1 MARAPL
7 PEASGDRRDEL
18 LAVGLRLFSV
28 RPFDELLLDDIA
40 AEAGV
45 AKGLVHYYFGSKRGL
60 YVAIVEAA
68 ATELRDRLDPDPALP
83 PAGRLRRSL
92 DAYLRYAE
100 EHSAGYRTLLG
111 GGIGADPQVLA
122 IRDAQ
127 RAFVIALILAG
138 LDLPGDP
145 PPALRAALEGW
156 LSFVEG
162 VSLDWLVRR
171 DLERDQVRDLL
182 VTALG
187 GALSAARA
195 VDPALDVDPEVVR
208 PRGLTP

>member
-1 MARAPL
+1 MPRAPL
-7 PEASGDRRDEL
+7 PDAAGDRRGEL

-28 RPFDELLLDDIA
+28 RPYDELLLDDIA

-68 ATELRDRLDPDPALP
+68 ATELRERLDPDPALP

-171 DLERDQVRDLL
+171 DLERDQVRVLL

-195 VDPALDVDPEVVR
+195 VDPGLQVDPEVVG
-208 PRGLTP
+208 P

>member
-195 VDPALDVDPEVVR
+195 VDPALDVDPEVVG
-208 PRGLTP
+208 P

>member
-208 PRGLTP
+208 P

>member
-68 ATELRDRLDPDPALP
+68 ATELRERLDPDPALP

-92 DAYLRYAE
+92 DAYLRYAQ

-187 GALSAARA
+187 GALAAARA
-195 VDPALDVDPEVVR
+195 VDPALQVDPEVVS
-208 PRGLTP
+208 P

>member
-1 MARAPL
+1 MAGAPL
-7 PEASGDRRDEL
+7 PEASGERRDEL
-18 LAVGLRLFSV
+18 LEVGLRLFSD
-28 RPFDELLLDDIA
+28 RAYDELLLDDIA

-45 AKGLVHYYFGSKRGL
+45 AKGLVHYYFGSKRGF

-68 ATELRDRLDPDPALP
+68 ARELRERLDPDPALP

-111 GGIGADPQVLA
+111 GGIGSDPEVLA

-145 PPALRAALEGW
+145 PPALRTALEGW

-171 DLERDQVRDLL
+171 DLGRDQVRDLL

-187 GALSAARA
+187 GALAAARA
-195 VDPALDVDPEVVR
+195 VDPALDVDPDVVG
-208 PRGLTP
+208 P

>member
-1 MARAPL
+1 MARASL

-28 RPFDELLLDDIA
+28 RAYDELLLDDIA

-68 ATELRDRLDPDPALP
+68 ASELRDRLDPDPALP

-138 LDLPGDP
+138 LELPGDP

-195 VDPALDVDPEVVR
+195 VDPALDVDPDVVG
-208 PRGLTP
+208 P

>member
-68 ATELRDRLDPDPALP
+68 ATELRERLDPDPALP

-92 DAYLRYAE
+92 DAYLRYAQ

-182 VTALG
+182 VMALG
-187 GALSAARA
+187 GALAAARA
-195 VDPALDVDPEVVR
+195 VDPALQVDPEVVG
-208 PRGLTP
+208 P

>member
-68 ATELRDRLDPDPALP
+68 ATELRERLDPDPALP

-92 DAYLRYAE
+92 DAYLRYAQ

-187 GALSAARA
+187 GALAAARA
-195 VDPALDVDPEVVR
+195 VDPALQVDPEVVG
-208 PRGLTP
+208 P

>member
-28 RPFDELLLDDIA
+28 RPYDELLLDDIA

-68 ATELRDRLDPDPALP
+68 ARELRERLDPDPALA

-92 DAYLRYAE
+92 DAYLRYAQ

-111 GGIGADPQVLA
+111 GGIGADPEVLA

-187 GALSAARA
+187 GALAAARA
-195 VDPALDVDPEVVR
+195 VDPGLDVDPEVVG
-208 PRGLTP
+208 P

>member
-1 MARAPL
+1 MARQADL
-7 PEASGDRRDEL
+7 ARREEL
-18 LAVGLRLFSV
+18 LEVGLRLFSD
-28 RPFDELLLDDIA
+28 RPYDELVLDDIA

-45 AKGLVHYYFGSKRGL
+45 AKGLVHYYFGSKRGF
-60 YVAIVEAA
+60 YVAIVQAA
-68 ATELRDRLDPDPALP
+68 AREMRARLDPDPALP

-92 DAYLRYAE
+92 DAYLRYVE

-111 GGIGADPQVLA
+111 GGIGSDPEVLA
-122 IRDAQ
+122 IRDGE
-127 RAFVIALILAG
+127 RAFVRSLILSG

-145 PPALRAALEGW
+145 APPVRAALEGW

-171 DLERDQVRDLL
+171 DLRREEVRELL

-187 GALSAARA
+187 GALAAARA
-195 VDPALDVDPEVVR
+195 VDPDLGVDPAVID
-208 PRGLTP
+208 P